1 MKRQQYFAG
10 AKAGIPIVFGFVPV
24 AIAFAVMARQAGFG
38 GGETVL
44 MSATVFAGA
53 SQIMAA
59 GMFGKGAGI
68 AAIVLATFI
77 MNLRHVI
84 MSTCVFNRME
94 HTSLPLRLLAA
105 FGLTDESFGCFTTLE
120 KERCTVWFFLG
131 LITVT
136 YSSWVGGTA
145 LGVLFSG
152 FLPPVISASLGIALY
167 ALFIG
172 ILAPNLGGN
181 LRLVLLVILAG
192 GMNALLCK
200 VMDSSWALIAA
211 TLLSAFFGLFFVED
225 KDLA

>member
-1 MKRQQYFAG
+1 MKRQQVLAG
-10 AKAGIPIVFGFVPV
+10 AKAGVPIVFGFVPV
-24 AIAFAVMARQAGFG
+24 AIAFAVMAQQAGFR

-68 AAIVLATFI
+68 AAIILATFM

-84 MSTCVFNRME
+84 MSTCVFNRMQNAP
-94 HTSLPLRLLAA
+94 LPLRLLAA

-120 KERCTVWFFLG
+120 KERCTIWFFLG

-145 LGVLFSG
+145 LGVLFSS
-152 FLPPVISASLGIALY
+152 FLPPIISASLGIALY

-181 LRLVLLVILAG
+181 VRLVMLVLLAG
-192 GMNALLCK
+192 GMNALLCR

-211 TLLSAFFGLFFVED
+211 TLASACFGLFFVED
-225 KDLA
+225 TDLA